1 MDKYAPCRL
10 KKINYINPWMWW
22 QVGITPCEKSM
33 SLVDSEWVSEVTVWS
48 VAWSRWQEGTLCPS
62 CQPTPG
68 QLWFVQPTL
77 VSGRGQAHRC
87 CCCTDRALTRLV
99 EQPEELDWSRLIAEA
114 DKFRVKLAEAH
125 IQDAKAEEK
134 VERDRGRTWLTVRGL
149 GEAQANCTKAKRSSW
164 LGAVGPCGGKLMGLQ
179 PFRKGRAGWNAAA
192 QHLLWKRWLLWGNS
206 STTIFLILKT
216 TYSFF
221 FFFLFKSK

>member
-1 MDKYAPCRL
+1 
-10 KKINYINPWMWW
+10 MWW

-149 GEAQANCTKAKRSSW
+149 GEAQANCTKTKRSSW
-164 LGAVGPCGGKLMGLQ
+164 LGAVGPCGGKLM
-179 PFRKGRAGWNAAA
+179 RAAA
-192 QHLLWKRWLLWGNS
+192 FQKGKSRVECCSPAPPLEKVIALRKLQYHYLPYFKNHL
-206 STTIFLILKT
+206 FF
-216 TYSFF
+216 FF
-221 FFFLFKSK
+221 FFFLSQSNVLVQFCFF